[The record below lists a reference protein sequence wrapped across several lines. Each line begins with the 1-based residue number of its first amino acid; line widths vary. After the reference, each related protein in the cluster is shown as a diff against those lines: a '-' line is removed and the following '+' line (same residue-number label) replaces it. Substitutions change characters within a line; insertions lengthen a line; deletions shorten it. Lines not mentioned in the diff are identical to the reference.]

1 MSFHGFMSQ
10 EELAYAYQRRRRK
23 GGRKK
28 GERGENRDQQM
39 TEIRY
44 ASSDVF
50 VFPSETETLGL
61 VAIEAMAGGL
71 PVVGVAARGTTLFS
85 FFPSPQSHFSLPPYP
100 RSVTLY
106 QF

>member
-1 MSFHGFMSQ
+1 MRIKQ
-10 EELAYAYQRRRRK
+10 RRRRRK

-28 GERGENRDQQM
+28 GESGEKTDQQM

-85 FFPSPQSHFSLPPYP
+85 FFSLSSISFLPPSLPPSP
-100 RSVTLY
+100 HSVTLY

>member
-1 MSFHGFMSQ
+1 MRIKQ
-10 EELAYAYQRRRRK
+10 RRRRRK

-28 GERGENRDQQM
+28 GERGEKRDQQM

-85 FFPSPQSHFSLPPYP
+85 FFPSPQSHFSLPPSLP
-100 RSVTLY
+100 PLIPLLCINSNVL
-106 QF
+106 